1 MLGARELFD
10 GLTRAIW
17 FRDRA
22 TAEHLDR
29 TSRTCALIARQLGFD
44 EPECRDLVIASSMH
58 DIGKLG
64 VPDEVLFK
72 PGNLN
77 EEERSLIDRH
87 AEIGHQ
93 ILSGPRD
100 PITRLAASIALT
112 HHERVDGRGYPH
124 GLRDGVIPLCGRIAA
139 VADVFDALIHDCAYR
154 PAMPVPDAVAMLERG
169 RGIQFDAAVLDAFER
184 VLPQVL
190 EIESTD
196 PGTEPLRRWTGS
208 GGRAPLNRE
217 APVASSS

>member
-1 MLGARELFD
+1 LFEC
-10 GLTRAIW
+10 LARAIW

-22 TAEHLDR
+22 TAGHLAR
-29 TSRTCALIARQLGFD
+29 TSCACALIAGELGFD
-44 EPECRDLVIASSMH
+44 EHQRRELLIASSMH
-58 DIGKLG
+58 DVGKLG

-72 PGNLN
+72 PGDLN
-77 EEERSLIDRH
+77 EEERALIDRH

-100 PITRLAASIALT
+100 PVTRLAASIALT

-139 VADVFDALIHDCAYR
+139 VADMFDALTHDCPYR
-154 PAMPVPDAVAMLERG
+154 PAMPVPDAVDMVQGG
-169 RGIQFDAAVLDAFER
+169 RGTQFDASVVDAFER

-190 EIESTD
+190 EIDSAD
-196 PGTEPLRRWTGS
+196 PGTDPVRRWTRRA
-208 GGRAPLNRE
+208 GRAPLSRE
-217 APVASSS
+217 APVAR